1 MARGSVAPLSANEET
16 TLRRVALGVSKAASL
31 SKLDVE
37 RLRALVLIEDK
48 DGELRLTAA
57 GRERYLALPR
67 AVPIDRSDVSE
78 DPASRLARF
87 MTEERG

>member
-48 DGELRLTAA
+48 DGELRLTAT
-57 GRERYLALPR
+57 GRER
-67 AVPIDRSDVSE
+67 
-78 DPASRLARF
+78 
-87 MTEERG
+87 

>member
-48 DGELRLTAA
+48 DD
-57 GRERYLALPR
+57 Y
-67 AVPIDRSDVSE
+67 
-78 DPASRLARF
+78 
-87 MTEERG
+87 